1 MQIGLV
7 GLGLVGG
14 ALSERL
20 IESGFNV
27 VGFDVNPERQSTAES
42 AAAVGAACH
51 RIVLSLPTSDVVA
64 SVVESMLPHLGE
76 GSILIDTTTGDPEH
90 AAKLGER
97 LAERRIHYLDAEIGG
112 SSRQV
117 RQRDVIVLC
126 GGDPVIYDQCTDVFA
141 CFARRTF
148 HLGAWGAGARMK
160 LALNL
165 VLGLNRA
172 ALAEGLTFAEAL
184 GLEPQTALEV
194 LQAGPAWSRAMDIKG
209 AKMLRRDFT
218 PEARLSQHLKDVRL
232 ILAAGQRAG
241 AQLPLSTLHRKILEK
256 AEAAGFGDA
265 DNSAVIQAW
274 QRRSVWDGVGN
285 MKIGS
290 IVIRCHEFDK
300 MLAFWQQA
308 LHYVQREPAKGGWV
322 VLHDP
327 EKIGPNVSL
336 DQVPERRSGKR
347 SRLHLDLYTNNRE
360 NEVERLTTIGATR
373 YPWRYKPGDDFIVLE
388 DPDGNLFCVVQ
399 VAATTED
406 R

>member
-1 MQIGLV
+1 MQIGLI

-14 ALSERL
+14 ALSERFV
-20 IESGFNV
+20 ESGFNV
-27 VGFDVNPERQSTAES
+27 VGFDVDPERLSTVES
-42 AAAVGAACH
+42 AAGVAAAC
-51 RIVLSLPTSDVVA
+51 RCIVLSLPTSGIVA

-90 AAKLGER
+90 AAKLGEH
-97 LAERRIHYLDAEIGG
+97 LAQRRIHYLDAEIGG

-117 RQRDVIVLC
+117 RERDVIVLC
-126 GGDPVIYDQCTDVFA
+126 GGDAAIYAQCADVFA

-184 GLEPQTALEV
+184 GLEPRTALEV
-194 LQAGPAWSRAMDIKG
+194 FQAGPAWSRVMETKG

-232 ILAAGQRAG
+232 ILAAGQRVDAP
-241 AQLPLSTLHRKILEK
+241 LPLSTLHREILER

-274 QRRSVWDGVGN
+274 GRR
-285 MKIGS
+285 
-290 IVIRCHEFDK
+290 
-300 MLAFWQQA
+300 A
-308 LHYVQREPAKGGWV
+308 
-322 VLHDP
+322 
-327 EKIGPNVSL
+327 GPS
-336 DQVPERRSGKR
+336 
-347 SRLHLDLYTNNRE
+347 
-360 NEVERLTTIGATR
+360 
-373 YPWRYKPGDDFIVLE
+373 
-388 DPDGNLFCVVQ
+388 C
-399 VAATTED
+399 
-406 R
+406 